1 MVMNKGFLPPVSL
14 SAYDVAVWHGYR
26 GTEEEW
32 LRELGGEA
40 GKPAVWIS
48 DTLEDWPEPQRRLWV
63 LREEEEGDAFRV
75 PDGFLYEGGL
85 LRLADGDEGIGNAVP
100 LQAGLPELTD
110 GDDGAVLMVVS
121 GAWTKARLPEWEGG
135 SY

>member
-1 MVMNKGFLPPVSL
+1 MVRNVTSPRPVSL

-32 LRELGGEA
+32 LRDLHGEA

-48 DTLEDWPEPQRRLWV
+48 DDLYGWPEPERRLWV
-63 LREEEEGDAFRV
+63 LRQDEEGDEFRV
-75 PDGFLYEGGL
+75 PDGFLYAGGL
-85 LRLADGDEGIGNAVP
+85 LRLADEEGGIGNAVP
-100 LQAGLPELTD
+100 LQSGLPELED
-110 GDDGAVLMVVS
+110 GDDGAVLRVVS
-121 GAWTKARLPEWEGG
+121 GKWTKSRITEWEGG